1 MDSKLLNPFMNGLKM
16 CALIQVPISLNDCTT
31 PFLKPSQ
38 VNFPAS
44 VKCFIIY
51 FLASATAFLK
61 IPPINAAKPPNAAQ
75 SFQNSVSNSA
85 PVNVYHQIFCFVI
98 DGVPMDHQS
107 MCSIAEIAK
116 SKSLLS
122 HRIRSV
128 LFFLYQWF

>member
-1 MDSKLLNPFMNGLKM
+1 MTVDGEWIPKAFLNPFMNGLKM

-61 IPPINAAKPPNAAQ
+61 IPPINAAKPPNAAPI
-75 SFQNSVSNSA
+75 VSKTLSA
-85 PVNVYHQIFCFVI
+85 IPL
-98 DGVPMDHQS
+98 QS
-107 MCSIAEIAK
+107 MFT
-116 SKSLLS
+116 
-122 HRIRSV
+122 IRSFA
-128 LFFLYQWF
+128 LL